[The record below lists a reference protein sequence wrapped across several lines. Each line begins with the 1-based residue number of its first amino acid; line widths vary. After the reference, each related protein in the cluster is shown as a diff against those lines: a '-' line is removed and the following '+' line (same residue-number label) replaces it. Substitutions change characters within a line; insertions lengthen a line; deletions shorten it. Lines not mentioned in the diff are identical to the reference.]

1 MWQAVVDAYGTND
14 LVYFD
19 VINEPSG
26 YSPTAFIN
34 LVVQWMAQYPSIPAN
49 RVVVA
54 GNYTDQDVNQ
64 QGADPRLAGCLL
76 SLHVY
81 NFSTTTSTEQGWR
94 DFLKQKVGS
103 YYNRTIATE
112 WGVVMTTGIDYPI
125 SSSQL
130 TEPSGGS
137 ADPSDGLRRIF
148 TPVADP
154 TINTLY
160 MSGITDQMREWGMG
174 SCLWVGLRNNDTT
187 SITKLNGTGTNL
199 SLTVTNA
206 SALARI
212 QWGWGL

>member
-1 MWQAVVDAYGTND
+1 M
-14 LVYFD
+14 
-19 VINEPSG
+19 
-26 YSPTAFIN
+26 
-34 LVVQWMAQYPSIPAN
+34 
-49 RVVVA
+49 
-54 GNYTDQDVNQ
+54 
-64 QGADPRLAGCLL
+64 
-76 SLHVY
+76 Y